1 MKRKLLLWAM
11 LVALP
16 AGQGPIRAADEE
28 PSPSAVSTTPSDIYP
43 QVTCTTSNT
52 VVCADVL
59 QMAAD
64 IRDQLGP
71 LLKLGPAWRFPV
83 HIRVVT
89 PDDPP
94 AGKVRQEGV
103 SVLAVDK
110 TMEITAVLPSSDLD
124 AREFIQRQFIT
135 ALLWE
140 KFFAANQSF
149 DAHTRLDVVPL
160 WLIEGLREWLN
171 EDSGHDRESI
181 VKRAVNAHRAPS
193 LTEVIAW
200 RQLGDNRLMG
210 LWQRAFCY
218 YLVNSFLRKGPQR
231 DDFQQWLAAVA
242 GSDSVSAKLHF
253 PTETAWQHELVDATQ
268 RSRDIVYTWDETTA
282 QLAAT
287 EIVAIPP
294 DKDKETA
301 ETRICTLDTVSTFPR
316 NDKLL
321 AVLQQKVFE
330 LTNLELRAQVSWRPI
345 VALYRFGLTALIQA
359 KKPDQG
365 QKLIDEARQQ
375 RAAEMAY
382 HQKLLDYV
390 NWFEVTKDHA
400 GETTRFRTYFS
411 TAQEMERVEADPAH
425 PNPIRANLLQVES
438 QL

>member
-11 LVALP
+11 LFALP
-16 AGQGPIRAADEE
+16 AGQGCIRAADEE
-28 PSPSAVSTTPSDIYP
+28 PSPAVSTTPSDIYP
-43 QVTCTTSNT
+43 QVTCTTSST

-71 LLKLGPAWRFPV
+71 LLNLGRAWRFPV
-83 HIRVVT
+83 HIHIVT
-89 PDDPP
+89 PDDPL
-94 AGKVRQEGV
+94 AGKVQQEGV
-103 SVLAVDK
+103 SVLAVNN
-110 TMEITAVLPSSDLD
+110 TMEITAVLPSSDPE
-124 AREFIQRQFIT
+124 AREFIQRQFVT

-140 KFFAANQSF
+140 KFFAPNQSF
-149 DAHTRLDVVPL
+149 DSHTRLNVVPL

-181 VKRAVNAHRAPS
+181 VKRAVNTHRAPS
-193 LTEVIAW
+193 LTEVTSW
-200 RQLGDNRLMG
+200 RELSDNRLMG

-231 DDFQQWLAAVA
+231 NDFQQWLAAVA
-242 GSDSVSAKLHF
+242 SPNPTSANLHF
-253 PTETAWQHELVDATQ
+253 PTETAWQHELVDAIQ
-268 RSRDIVYTWDETTA
+268 RSRDIVYTWDDTVA

-287 EIVAIPP
+287 EIISIPP
-294 DKDKETA
+294 DKDQGTS
-301 ETRICTLDTVSTFPR
+301 ETRICTLDTVSTFPH

-321 AVLQQKVFE
+321 PVLQQKIFD

-345 VALYRFGLTALIQA
+345 IALYRFGLTALIQP
-359 KKPDQG
+359 KKPDQAK
-365 QKLIDEARQQ
+365 KLIEQARQQ
-375 RAAEMAY
+375 RAAEMAN
-382 HQKLLDYV
+382 HQKLLDYI
-390 NWFEVTKDHA
+390 NWFEVTKDYTGA
-400 GETTRFRTYFS
+400 TTRFRTYFS
-411 TAQEMERVEADPAH
+411 TAREMERVEADPGH